1 MTFNQKAQDFIL
13 TNIFLYIFA
22 MAVWSFWSYFAFVG
36 LEKMDWQG
44 SLLYLPHGVRV
55 LCVCFFGLKSLPALI
70 AAEITGPLFINP
82 EQYFGVWLIA
92 STGSIASVVIA
103 RNLVDWSQENIVGSI
118 VKPINNNNYRKIV
131 LVIVISALLN
141 AILANFIITLLDTSI
156 LLDPVVI
163 LRFFIGDVLGACV
176 VILFLSVAFTSLKLN
191 KLYSPRRD

>member
-1 MTFNQKAQDFIL
+1 MTFNQRAQDFIL

-55 LCVCFFGLKSLPALI
+55 LCICFFGLKSLPALI

-82 EQYFGVWLIA
+82 EQYFGVWSIA
-92 STGSIASVVIA
+92 SIGSIASVVIA
-103 RNLVDWSQENIVGSI
+103 RNLVDWSQENVVGTI

-131 LVIVISALLN
+131 LVIVISGLLN
-141 AILANFIITLLDTSI
+141 AILANFIITCNI
-156 LLDPVVI
+156 WI
-163 LRFFIGDVLGACV
+163 A
-176 VILFLSVAFTSLKLN
+176 
-191 KLYSPRRD
+191 

>member
-141 AILANFIITLLDTSI
+141 AILANFIVTLLDTSI

>member
-1 MTFNQKAQDFIL
+1 MTFNQRAQDFIL

-55 LCVCFFGLKSLPALI
+55 LCICFFGLKSLPALI

-82 EQYFGVWLIA
+82 EQYFGVWSIA
-92 STGSIASVVIA
+92 SIGSIASVVIA

-131 LVIVISALLN
+131 LVIVISGLLN
-141 AILANFIITLLDTSI
+141 AILANFIITLLDNTI

-176 VILFLSVAFTSLKLN
+176 VILFLSVTFTSLKLN
-191 KLYSPRRD
+191 KLYSPHKD